1 MTSSDWL
8 PTACILCECNCGIVV
23 QVDDRRLARI
33 RGDKAHPGSAGYTC
47 NKALRL
53 DHYQNNR
60 ARLSSPMRRRADG
73 TYEEIDWDTAIV
85 EIAEGFKQIRDTHG
99 GDKIFYYGGGGQGN
113 HLGGAYSGAFLK
125 ALGSRYRSNAL
136 AQEKTGEAWV
146 DFQLYGGHTR
156 GEFENAE
163 VSVFVGKNPW
173 MSQSFP
179 RARVVLNEIAKD
191 PGRSMIV
198 IDPVVTDTAKM
209 ADFHLRVQPGCDAW
223 CLAALAAVLVQ
234 ENLCNEA
241 FLAAHVH
248 GVDTVRA
255 ALQEVPVA
263 DYAQRCR
270 VDEELLRA
278 AARRIGT
285 AASVSVFEDLGI
297 QQAPNSTVCSYLNK
311 LLWILTGN
319 FAKKGGQH
327 LHSSFAPLFSQ
338 VSGRTPVTG
347 APIIAGLIPGNVVPE
362 EILTEHPD
370 RFRAMIVERGN
381 PAHSLADS
389 AACRAAFQ
397 ALELMVVVDVAMTET
412 ARLAHYVLP
421 AASQFEKPEA
431 TFFNFE
437 FPRNGFQLR
446 RPLFPPLP
454 GTLPEPEIWA
464 RLVRA
469 LGVVDEADLRP
480 LREAAAQGRQAY
492 TEAFL
497 AAAATNP
504 TVAKLTA
511 YVLYETLGPTLPDGL
526 AGAAALWGLA
536 QKTAMAYPDAVRRAG
551 HADGNALFDA
561 ILERPSGVTFTV
573 HNYEDDFA
581 LISHPDHKIALEI
594 PEMLAEIRSLTQT
607 PSRLTTPQLP
617 IVLSVGERRAYTAN
631 DIFRDPSWRKRDANG
646 ALRVSVEDAQA
657 LGLADGCLARI
668 TTAAGS
674 AEATVEV
681 TETMLAGHAAL
692 PNGFGLDYT
701 GDDGRT
707 VVAGVAPNALTSTRW
722 RDPYAGTPGTSTC
735 PPPSAEQTQNR
746 PFGSPNGR
754 FCVCSRGLSLV
765 PDPDPALRVQKQR
778 VILGDVEG
786 LIKSVHVA
794 NHTVAPELRR
804 GVRIDR
810 QPADC
815 FGCTRFGSPYL
826 CPAEEHP
833 LHAGQPV
840 DNRSGVAVQREL
852 VSQQGDRQPAQVADV
867 LAYGERALHMR
878 RAGVVDEIARRV
890 SVVLLDQRFGAG
902 GELGAIVVGPPIDQI
917 AVAVVFGA
925 LIVETVPDLVPD
937 HRPDPAVVG
946 GLVGLR
952 IEKWWL

>member
-263 DYAQRCR
+263 DYAQRCG

-338 VSGRTPVTG
+338 VSG
-347 APIIAGLIPGNVVPE
+347 
-362 EILTEHPD
+362 
-370 RFRAMIVERGN
+370 
-381 PAHSLADS
+381 
-389 AACRAAFQ
+389 
-397 ALELMVVVDVAMTET
+397 
-412 ARLAHYVLP
+412 LAHYVLP

-722 RDPYAGTPGTSTC
+722 RDPYAGTPWHKH
-735 PPPSAEQTQNR
+735 
-746 PFGSPNGR
+746 
-754 FCVCSRGLSLV
+754 V
-765 PDPDPALRVQKQR
+765 PAA
-778 VILGDVEG
+778 I
-786 LIKSVHVA
+786 
-794 NHTVAPELRR
+794 
-804 GVRIDR
+804 
-810 QPADC
+810 
-815 FGCTRFGSPYL
+815 
-826 CPAEEHP
+826 
-833 LHAGQPV
+833 
-840 DNRSGVAVQREL
+840 
-852 VSQQGDRQPAQVADV
+852 
-867 LAYGERALHMR
+867 R
-878 RAGVVDEIARRV
+878 RADAE
-890 SVVLLDQRFGAG
+890 S
-902 GELGAIVVGPPIDQI
+902 PI
-917 AVAVVFGA
+917 
-925 LIVETVPDLVPD
+925 
-937 HRPDPAVVG
+937 
-946 GLVGLR
+946 
-952 IEKWWL
+952 W